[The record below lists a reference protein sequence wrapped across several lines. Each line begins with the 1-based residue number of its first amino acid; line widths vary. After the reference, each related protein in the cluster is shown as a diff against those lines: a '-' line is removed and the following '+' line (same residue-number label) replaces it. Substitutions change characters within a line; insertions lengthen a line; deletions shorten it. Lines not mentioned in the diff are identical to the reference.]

1 MIIPK
6 TVFKA
11 GLQERRNVE
20 KHRYAVISAS
30 LCAGATITG
39 HIRKRQS
46 IIFAHKKAFL
56 STYSILHFR
65 YTCI

>member
-11 GLQERRNVE
+11 GLQERRSG

-46 IIFAHKKAFL
+46 IIFAHKKAF
-56 STYSILHFR
+56 
-65 YTCI
+65 